1 MEPRDG
7 TANRQPGGLKADPQ
21 FRELTDELRGQS
33 GKQIDR
39 LVDWVGEH
47 VEEDDGDGESEK
59 GGEEG
64 A

>member
-1 MEPRDG
+1 
-7 TANRQPGGLKADPQ
+7 LKADPQ